1 MRLLLRL
8 LSFAFLLEFVQAG
21 GLWYRVDNVSLLVGD
36 WLDKNQINNCFSQGN
51 LQLMCLQDNELIK
64 VIFEKIYLM

>member
-8 LSFAFLLEFVQAG
+8 LSLALLLEFVQAG
-21 GLWYRVDNVSLLVGD
+21 GLWYRVGNVSLLVGD
-36 WLDKNQINNCFSQGN
+36 WLHMNQINNCFFQGD
-51 LQLMCLQDNELIK
+51 LQLMCLQDNELFK